1 MTDRRLK
8 GRMLVLGGGLLSAA
22 LAFAEE
28 PAHSAQDLDKT
39 LDKPE
44 MLTEEAPEAEAPWG
58 FVESLTGFNIN
69 KTSFMESSGVRLDGW
84 LEFGIGGNPRGSID
98 GFNGPV
104 TFNDLTNDVTVN
116 QIYLTLERAVNDQ
129 GNSWDFG
136 FRGDVFWG
144 TDARFSLT
152 KNLDDNLITGA
163 TDYRLAFPQF
173 YVNVFAPIG
182 NGVTMTVGH
191 FYTIIGYEVVPGP
204 DNFFFSHAYTMQYGE
219 PFTHTGVLFSYPIN
233 DNFSVTGGVTSG
245 WDAFFQDPPNFLG
258 GVNFTSDDEKTSV
271 AVSLVTGDA
280 SQDNRSNRTL
290 YSIVASHDLTDDL
303 HYVFQHDFGV
313 EQNAT
318 FSGDTA
324 YWYGINQYLSYDL
337 MDELAAGLRFE
348 WFRDED
354 GVRVGFGS
362 NSYFEITSGL
372 NWTPAS
378 FLTVRPEVRYDW
390 STANPAFDGATR
402 ENQFL
407 ISVDAIIQF

>member
-1 MTDRRLK
+1 MTQKRLK

-22 LAFAEE
+22 LAFAGE
-28 PAHSAQDLDKT
+28 PAPSAQNLEKT

-44 MLTEEAPEAEAPWG
+44 ILAGEVPEPEAPWG
-58 FVESLTGFNIN
+58 LVESFTGFNIN
-69 KTSFMESSGVRLDGW
+69 KTSFMESLGVRLDGW
-84 LEFGIGGNPRGSID
+84 VEVGIGGNPRGSID

-104 TFNDLTNDVTVN
+104 TFNDRTNDPGMN
-116 QIYLTLERAVNDQ
+116 ELYIYLERAVNDQ
-129 GNSWDFG
+129 GSAWDFG
-136 FRGDVFWG
+136 FRADMIYG
-144 TDARFSLT
+144 TDARFT
-152 KNLDDNLITGA
+152 TAKNLDDKLLDA
-163 TDYRLAFPQF
+163 PFYKMAFPQF
-173 YVNVFAPIG
+173 YVDVFAPIG

-191 FYTIIGYEVVPGP
+191 FYTIIGYEVVTAP

-219 PFTHTGVLFSYPIN
+219 PFTHTGALLSYPIN

-258 GVNFTSDDEKTSV
+258 GVNFTSDNEKTSV
-271 AVSLVTGDA
+271 AVSLITGDA

-290 YSIVASHDLTDDL
+290 YSIVASHDFTEDL

-318 FSGDTA
+318 FFGETA
-324 YWYGINQYLSYDL
+324 YWYGVNQYLSYDV

-354 GVRVGFGS
+354 GVRVGFGP
-362 NSYFEITSGL
+362 NSYFEITGGL
-372 NWTPAS
+372 NWKPAS

>member
-1 MTDRRLK
+1 
-8 GRMLVLGGGLLSAA
+8 MLVLGGGLLSAA
-22 LAFAEE
+22 LAFAGE
-28 PAHSAQDLDKT
+28 PAPSAQNLEKT

-44 MLTEEAPEAEAPWG
+44 ILAGEVPEPEAPWG
-58 FVESLTGFNIN
+58 LVESFTGFNIN
-69 KTSFMESSGVRLDGW
+69 KTSFMESLGVRLDGW
-84 LEFGIGGNPRGSID
+84 VEVGIGGNPRGSID

-104 TFNDLTNDVTVN
+104 TFNDRTNDPGMN
-116 QIYLTLERAVNDQ
+116 ELYIYLERAVNDQ
-129 GNSWDFG
+129 GSAWDFG
-136 FRGDVFWG
+136 FRADMIYG
-144 TDARFSLT
+144 TDARFT
-152 KNLDDNLITGA
+152 TAKNLDDKLLDA
-163 TDYRLAFPQF
+163 PFYKMAFPQF
-173 YVNVFAPIG
+173 YVDVFAPIG

-191 FYTIIGYEVVPGP
+191 FYTIIGYEVVTAP

-219 PFTHTGVLFSYPIN
+219 PFTHTGALLSYPIN

-258 GVNFTSDDEKTSV
+258 GVNFTSDNEKTSV
-271 AVSLVTGDA
+271 AVSLITGDA

-290 YSIVASHDLTDDL
+290 YSIVASHDFTEDL

-318 FSGDTA
+318 FFGETA
-324 YWYGINQYLSYDL
+324 YWYGVNQYLSYDV

-354 GVRVGFGS
+354 GVRVGFGP
-362 NSYFEITSGL
+362 NSYFEITGGL
-372 NWTPAS
+372 NWKPAS